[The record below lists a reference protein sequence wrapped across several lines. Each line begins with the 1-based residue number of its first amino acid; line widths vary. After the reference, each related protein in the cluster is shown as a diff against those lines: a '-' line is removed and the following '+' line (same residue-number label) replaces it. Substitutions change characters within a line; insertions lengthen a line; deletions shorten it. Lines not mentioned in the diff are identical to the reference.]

1 MNILSSGCLKQI
13 FSQEKFANQ
22 IVIQI
27 IDIKKIFIKEN
38 ESYQLIISDGKYW
51 SNLAL
56 LTCDLNEIVQSK
68 IIKKNVIIDLQKF
81 DLFAVKSEE
90 DGELL
95 ILLIKQLNIRENQA
109 EIILGNPKQLIL
121 DKVELF
127 QNEKSKSSLKS
138 NTMTALNDD
147 SNKVFKLINDLEPE
161 SSNWI
166 LKARVSEKY
175 PLKSWANKTGS
186 GNILNF
192 ELIDQSG
199 LIRAV
204 AFKDLADKY
213 NDFIQQNEIYQISN
227 GVIRFNK
234 TLYVDA
240 SIKNEILIT
249 SDTILENITKNEETF
264 PVKTYK
270 LSSLREIKN
279 KEKNEI
285 VDVAAICWHVGELE
299 SVSIASLNKSLI
311 KRDIV
316 LIDDTDSVTLTVWN
330 ETAENFN
337 YKSQSVLL
345 IHNGRINEFNNLK
358 YITTS
363 NNSIIRMN
371 PEIENNDFLK
381 SISMVSIFFLVSQLF
396 FFEYSTLCIF
406 KKSKFNFGSY

>member
-56 LTCDLNEIVQSK
+56 LTCDLNEIVQSE
-68 IIKKNVIIDLQKF
+68 IIKKNVIIDLHKF

-406 KKSKFNFGSY
+406 KKSKFNFGRY

>member
-1 MNILSSGCLKQI
+1 MNILSSGCLKRI

-56 LTCDLNEIVQSK
+56 LTCDLNEIVQSE
-68 IIKKNVIIDLQKF
+68 IIKKNVIIDLHKF

-406 KKSKFNFGSY
+406 KKSKFNFGRY

>member
-56 LTCDLNEIVQSK
+56 LTCDLNEIVQSE
-68 IIKKNVIIDLQKF
+68 IIKKNVIIDLHKF

-192 ELIDQSG
+192 ELIDQTG

-406 KKSKFNFGSY
+406 KKSKFNFGRY

>member
-406 KKSKFNFGSY
+406 KKSKFNFGRY